1 MSDSD
6 ILLIGVDGG
15 ATEAKAHAVSCEDP
29 QRAVGFGLRPE
40 SAARV
45 YSRVPGFEPVPLAEQ
60 LAQRDAG
67 NIQFAETER
76 QQGNRY
82 IAATAEA
89 VVEVARACGAV
100 RILVGVGMPGLKTA
114 DRRGINVINN
124 GPRMPDYLDRLER
137 RLADAGLEL
146 AAPIAALGSDAD
158 YCGLGEEHAAAGLFH
173 DVEHAYYLGCGTGIA
188 DAMKLRGRL
197 VPFDEAKTWIHKSW
211 QMASA
216 LGPTFEKLV
225 SASSLNRVYVNLEGH
240 GRSTGDGA
248 FPEAA
253 AAAGR
258 SVAAVW
264 MATAALVVAELIF
277 ERVWTIRNG
286 RADCPHRGTGY
297 AALDPNHAYR
307 GVVLDRVVLG
317 QRLGQIYADRR
328 YRALFGDRLDA
339 CLAHFIATSGDAAL
353 AQACLADQAA
363 PRGERALRPGFVQ
376 PSRLRA
382 APALGAAVAALCAT
396 R

>member
-114 DRRGINVINN
+114 EGGTLSHGKIDGIVVE
-124 GPRMPDYLDRLER
+124 LEQETIK
-137 RLADAGLEL
+137 LVDALHSEENTDAG
-146 AAPIAALGSDAD
+146 S
-158 YCGLGEEHAAAGLFH
+158 
-173 DVEHAYYLGCGTGIA
+173 
-188 DAMKLRGRL
+188 
-197 VPFDEAKTWIHKSW
+197 
-211 QMASA
+211 
-216 LGPTFEKLV
+216 
-225 SASSLNRVYVNLEGH
+225 
-240 GRSTGDGA
+240 
-248 FPEAA
+248 
-253 AAAGR
+253 
-258 SVAAVW
+258 
-264 MATAALVVAELIF
+264 
-277 ERVWTIRNG
+277 
-286 RADCPHRGTGY
+286 
-297 AALDPNHAYR
+297 
-307 GVVLDRVVLG
+307 
-317 QRLGQIYADRR
+317 
-328 YRALFGDRLDA
+328 
-339 CLAHFIATSGDAAL
+339 
-353 AQACLADQAA
+353 
-363 PRGERALRPGFVQ
+363 
-376 PSRLRA
+376 
-382 APALGAAVAALCAT
+382 
-396 R
+396 